1 MSEAPKALEEQ
12 IQEWKDA
19 LKNNHELR
27 AWYAKELRKKNNDT
41 HAVNLRVP
49 IQLYKK
55 IKNIADE
62 NHITVSGL
70 IFNILDEV
78 LYQSKVK
85 NVDILQIQKTHKSRV
100 SRVVSKVLQDCPES
114 GTELRPGGGTG
125 DHVNDDPDQSSS

>member
-1 MSEAPKALEEQ
+1 MTLET
-12 IQEWKDA
+12 K
-19 LKNNHELR
+19 
-27 AWYAKELRKKNNDT
+27 
-41 HAVNLRVP
+41 AVNMRVP
-49 IQLYKK
+49 MPLYNKIKK
-55 IKNIADE
+55 IADD
-62 NHITVSGL
+62 NYITVSGL